1 MPAYLCK
8 ITNNNDICPIL
19 CRRKMTQKHKKET
32 QKTQNKTK
40 IPHDFSAMRYLR
52 NVNSMF

>member
-40 IPHDFSAMRYLR
+40 IPHGMSAMRYYY
-52 NVNSMF
+52 